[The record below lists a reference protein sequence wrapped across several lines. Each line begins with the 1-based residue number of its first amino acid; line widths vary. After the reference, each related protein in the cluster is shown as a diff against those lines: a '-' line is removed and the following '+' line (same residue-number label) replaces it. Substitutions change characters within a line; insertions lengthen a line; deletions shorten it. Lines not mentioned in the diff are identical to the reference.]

1 MAELKGRYNNLP
13 YLDVTDQLTVINGA
27 VNKVKKELRNA
38 VNTNRV
44 DDMGMRELIALLE
57 QTLLHIDRANLSR
70 PKVRKARVK
79 ATTLAEG

>member
-13 YLDVTDQLTVINGA
+13 YLDVTDQLTVVNGA

-38 VNTNRV
+38 VNSNRI

-57 QTLLHIDRANLSR
+57 ETLLHIDSANPQR
-70 PKVRKARVK
+70 PKMRRTRTK
-79 ATTLAEG
+79 ATTLA